1 MRATPMMSLFF
12 SVFLAA
18 SVTAQEG
25 PGRLI
30 GTSCGAMP
38 ANPSVEI
45 VLLDNVD
52 ANVRIKNAFVD
63 GLRRRGV
70 AVQAGAAL
78 MLTLE
83 IVPVREFEGAGE
95 SNYVIELRVGQAN
108 RDLGQQGDVNLRGS
122 VWSSSENSLV
132 GGPRKGS
139 PGLAVDRVR
148 LTASLNSRV
157 DGHCLW
163 QGEAVHELNGREL
176 EPVAMALVPSLV
188 GAFGKTVTP
197 RPITIEAT
205 PSIR

>member
-18 SVTAQEG
+18 SVTAQEA

-95 SNYVIELRVGQAN
+95 SNYAIELRVGQAN

-157 DGHCLW
+157 DGHFLW